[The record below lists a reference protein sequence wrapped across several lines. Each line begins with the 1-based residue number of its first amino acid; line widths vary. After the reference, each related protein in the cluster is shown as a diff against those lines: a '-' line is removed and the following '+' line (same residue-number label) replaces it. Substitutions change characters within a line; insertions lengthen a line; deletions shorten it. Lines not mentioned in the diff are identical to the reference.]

1 MASCLIFHGPM
12 AKDTAIRKALEVG
25 HLMAPPFGGDGGLST
40 EEARE
45 MVVQLLNTP
54 LRSGLGVVIAG
65 PMDGVKSKKASDV
78 LLKSIEEFD
87 DKVVLP
93 ILWANDLG
101 EVASTI
107 RSRCLDIW
115 CPGKVISTEED
126 DDLMRIAWEFVTQV
140 QEGDVTGIAKAAKS
154 VKDENSSKLL
164 IALAEVL
171 ASQIQE
177 PKVQMIW
184 MNLRRI
190 AGYERPK
197 PAEILTVLLR
207 AAKSKL

>member
-1 MASCLIFHGPM
+1 MASCLIFHGPA

-25 HLMAPPFGGDGGLST
+25 HLMAPPFGEDGGLST

-45 MVVQLLNTP
+45 MVAQLLNTP
-54 LRSGLGVVIAG
+54 LKSGLGVVIAG
-65 PMDGVKSKKASDV
+65 PMDGVKSRKASDV

-101 EVASTI
+101 GVSSTI

-115 CPGKVISTEED
+115 CPGKVMLTEED
-126 DDLMRIAWEFVTQV
+126 DDLMRVAWEFVAQV
-140 QEGDVTGIAKAAKS
+140 QEGDIAGIAKTAKS
-154 VKDENSSKLL
+154 VKDENSSKMLT
-164 IALAEVL
+164 ALAEVL
-171 ASQIQE
+171 ASQIQQ
-177 PKVQMIW
+177 PKSQVLW

-197 PAEILTVLLR
+197 PAEILVSLLK
-207 AAKSKL
+207 AAKSKP